1 MTAAGLRRERPM
13 FQAKAVDENGDPTG
27 AFEDRFFRWARIV
40 PRTRGEVVLGQ
51 RVMGLQPAE
60 VFIRADRETRAINSG
75 WRMLWRGQV
84 FNLKAVTG
92 TEDRAEIQIL
102 AEADQTNG

>member
-1 MTAAGLRRERPM
+1 MTAAGLRRERPL
-13 FQAKAVDENGDPTG
+13 FQAKALDENGDPTG
-27 AFEDRFFRWARIV
+27 AFEDRFFRWARVV

-60 VFIRADRETRAINSG
+60 VFILADRDTRKIDSG
-75 WRMLWRGQV
+75 WRMVWRGKV
-84 FNLKAVTG
+84 FNLKAIAPS
-92 TEDRAEIQIL
+92 EDRAEIQIL